1 MMAIPHWWA
10 ISVVGRSSGKLGST
24 LPQRTSLTLTLTYRV
39 ALARAVYGKF
49 DTYVLDDVLSAL
61 DATTEAHVFA
71 ALFGSRGLLKGK
83 SVIMA
88 TNQVYRL
95 PQASFVTC
103 LDGGRVAE
111 QGSYEELV
119 SRGGILADLV
129 AEFSSGE
136 KAEKSAEVEA
146 IPNALTE
153 EATDARSEK
162 EEEAETSAKGGVG
175 WSNYLCYLKAMGTTN
190 AAICECANAT
200 PTIHADEQGSE

>member
-1 MMAIPHWWA
+1 M
-10 ISVVGRSSGKLGST
+10 
-24 LPQRTSLTLTLTYRV
+24 

-103 LDGGRVAE
+103 LDSGCIAE
-111 QGSYEELV
+111 QGSYEDLL

-129 AEFSSGE
+129 AEFSSGD
-136 KAEKSAEVEA
+136 KAEKTAETEA
-146 IPNALTE
+146 RPDALTE
-153 EATDARSEK
+153 EVADAKSEK
-162 EEEAETSAKGGVG
+162 AEEGEKSAKGGVA
-175 WSNYLCYLKAMGTTN
+175 WSSYASYLKAMGSTN
-190 AAICECANAT
+190 AALCKVSSWCMMI
-200 PTIHADEQGSE
+200 S

>member
-1 MMAIPHWWA
+1 VTFT
-10 ISVVGRSSGKLGST
+10 SVERSE
-24 LPQRTSLTLTLTYRV
+24 LTKRV

-103 LDGGRVAE
+103 LDDGRIAE
-111 QGSYEELV
+111 QGRYDDLV
-119 SRGGILADLV
+119 RAGGILADLV

-136 KAEKSAEVEA
+136 KAEKVSEAEAV
-146 IPNALTE
+146 PDALTE
-153 EATDARSEK
+153 DVADAKSEK
-162 EEEAETSAKGGVG
+162 AEEGETSAKGGVA
-175 WSNYLCYLKAMGTTN
+175 WSSYLSYLKAMGTTN
-190 AAICECANAT
+190 AAICKTMVINVLV
-200 PTIHADEQGSE
+200 S

>member
-1 MMAIPHWWA
+1 
-10 ISVVGRSSGKLGST
+10 VSGL
-24 LPQRTSLTLTLTYRV
+24 LRTSRV

-103 LDGGRVAE
+103 LDDGHIAE
-111 QGSYEELV
+111 QGKYEDLV
-119 SRGGILADLV
+119 SQGGILADLV

-136 KAEKSAEVEA
+136 KAEKTSEAEAV
-146 IPNALTE
+146 PDALTE
-153 EATDARSEK
+153 EIADAQSEK
-162 EEEAETSAKGGVG
+162 AEEGEMSAKGGVA
-175 WSNYLCYLKAMGTTN
+175 WSSYASYLKAMGSTN
-190 AAICECANAT
+190 AALCKAVGTLCVQ
-200 PTIHADEQGSE
+200 ADVQGLV